1 LPDPTPM
8 SVDAPTAIPES
19 VGLEAGTPG
28 WVSVLAKLTAVGAFC
43 VVVAGSAVTST
54 RSGLAD
60 EHWPTF
66 SGQAVPSFKDMS
78 ENRGLFYEHSH
89 RIIAGTVGI
98 LTLLLAVS
106 LWTAPEPRR
115 WVRRLGVAAAVIVV
129 ILAVLGGL
137 TVLLKLPPQ
146 VSIVHVSVAMVF
158 LGCATSLACVTGKR
172 WRSAREELHA
182 GKGMVQDESI
192 WLARGAVFC
201 VVAVYVQIVL
211 GAVPR
216 HVHAG
221 VIPHIIW
228 AFAVFTAVVM
238 VVMRVLGR
246 HSGLPGLFRPGML
259 LLFLTGLQFFLGFT
273 TFLVRPSAAK
283 AAGTGQYELF
293 ASFHQAT
300 GALMLIA
307 SVLLMLRAL
316 RFRYLL
322 RRGIVAPTTREVM
335 A

>member
-1 LPDPTPM
+1 M
-8 SVDAPTAIPES
+8 SVDALTANPKS
-19 VGLEAGTPG
+19 VSREAGVPG
-28 WVSVLAKLTAVGAFC
+28 WIGVLAKLTAVGAFC

-66 SGQAVPSFKDMS
+66 SGKVVPSLS
-78 ENRGLFYEHSH
+78 EMRGNRGLFYEHSH

-106 LWTAPEPRR
+106 LWLAPEPRG
-115 WVRRLGVAAAVIVV
+115 WVRGLGVAAAVIIV
-129 ILAVLGGL
+129 ILALLGGL

-146 VSIVHVSVAMVF
+146 VSIFHVSVAMVF
-158 LGCATSLACVTGKR
+158 LGFATTLACVTGKR
-172 WRSAREELHA
+172 WLSAHEELQSS
-182 GKGMVQDESI
+182 KGMERADAA

-201 VVAVYVQIVL
+201 LVAIYAQIVL

-216 HVHAG
+216 HVHVG
-221 VIPHIIW
+221 VVPHLAW
-228 AFAVFTAVVM
+228 AFVVFTAIVL

-246 HSGLPGLFRPGML
+246 HSHLPGVFRPGML
-259 LLFLTGLQFFLGFT
+259 LLFLTVLQFFLGFT
-273 TFLVRPSAAK
+273 TFLVRPETAK
-283 AAGTGQYELF
+283 APGTGQYELF
-293 ASFHQAT
+293 ASLHQAA
-300 GALMLIA
+300 GALLLIV

-322 RRGIVAPTTREVM
+322 ERGITEPTNREVM